1 MPWKKLGEGA
11 FNTAYVNDE
20 ETLVFKKPQNGGDAT
35 DTPERAVRIWNE
47 INSHIKPAAEIH
59 KLESLGRGWTCPYIK
74 GRQATDREIST
85 AVVDIFNRT
94 GRIIIDAAPFNFI
107 TTAQG
112 QTVCIDVGM
121 ALLLEKEEEDKI
133 SSKGKRRNSIISS
146 ETWEQQKVRFNRWL
160 TGLRIKIPE
169 SMDTVKALLFI
180 KEKRP
185 DIFDASFLKA
195 NPTVAKILADG
206 YNSEGG
212 FRLIWGINSELS
224 LAEEFVNHAFSSQSR
239 SQKPLP
245 SISFW
250 TKDKLAEAVVKGEKI
265 LLNERELSLD
275 NLKESCI
282 RELTRYINS
291 RGSLVQGKFSES
303 LTTRYF
309 RDSALTA
316 TKVEYAKLLIDKIG
330 DATSI
335 DEIKALID
343 KQKDNAILK
352 KSDHTSH
359 LIVYLSHCSAMCD
372 VVKREAPK
380 LQQEKGQNGP

>member
-250 TKDKLAEAVVKGEKI
+250 TKDKLAEAVVKG
-265 LLNERELSLD
+265 
-275 NLKESCI
+275 
-282 RELTRYINS
+282 
-291 RGSLVQGKFSES
+291 
-303 LTTRYF
+303 
-309 RDSALTA
+309 
-316 TKVEYAKLLIDKIG
+316 
-330 DATSI
+330 
-335 DEIKALID
+335 
-343 KQKDNAILK
+343 K
-352 KSDHTSH
+352 K
-359 LIVYLSHCSAMCD
+359 YY
-372 VVKREAPK
+372 
-380 LQQEKGQNGP
+380 